1 MSDGR
6 ELMARLGPSTVKFD
20 TGRGGVPDLTN
31 QDIAA
36 ALGMVPAG
44 LGRELLEALWWPD
57 SGMRRS
63 QQLRLAVIA
72 LVAPEY
78 VRQQQ
83 ALNVAR
89 TEFGIA
95 KACMGW
101 AGGPVTDAQRIEHRK
116 AEARLEATRALCW
129 PNNTMEQLG
138 VLAGAIVQ
146 EMANAGCCRACQGL
160 RIQSAEDGSGVVEC
174 ELCGGD
180 GVEALSGRQR
190 AKAIGADHSAYRRYW
205 QPVYEWMLERMRAAE
220 ALAARDFSRMVS
232 RAA

>member
-6 ELMARLGPSTVKFD
+6 ELMARLGPSTVKLD
-20 TGRGGVPDLTN
+20 TGRGGMPDLTN

-44 LGRELLEALWWPD
+44 LGRELLEALWWPE

-63 QQLRLAVIA
+63 QQLRQAVIA

-83 ALNVAR
+83 VLNVAR

-138 VLAGAIVQ
+138 VLAGAIVE
-146 EMANAGCCRACQGL
+146 EMASAGCCRACQGL
-160 RIQSAEDGSGVVEC
+160 RIQPAKDGSGVVEC
-174 ELCGGD
+174 ESCD
-180 GVEALSGRQR
+180 GSGIESWSGRQR
-190 AKAIGADHSAYRRYW
+190 ARTIGADHSAYRRYW
-205 QPVYEWMLERMRAAE
+205 QPVYEWMLEHMRAAE
-220 ALAARDFSRMVS
+220 SLAARDFNRTVS

>member
-6 ELMARLGPSTVKFD
+6 ELMARLGPSTVKLD
-20 TGRGGVPDLTN
+20 TGRGGTPDLTN

-44 LGRELLEALWWPD
+44 LGRELLEALWWPA
-57 SGMRRS
+57 SGRRRS
-63 QQLRLAVIA
+63 QQLRQAVIA

-101 AGGPVTDAQRIEHRK
+101 AGGPVTDAQRIEHRR

-138 VLAGAIVQ
+138 VLAGAIVE
-146 EMANAGCCRACQGL
+146 EMASIGCCKACQGL
-160 RIQSAEDGSGVVEC
+160 RVQGAKDGSGVVEC
-174 ELCGGD
+174 EACGGA
-180 GVEALSGRQR
+180 GMESRSGRER
-190 AKAIGADHSAYRRYW
+190 ATAIGADHSAYRRYW
-205 QPVYEWMLERMRAAE
+205 QPVYEWMLDHMRAAE
-220 ALAARDFSRMVS
+220 SLAARDFNRMLS